1 MNCLMNAWQPQG
13 ERLSHSRGLMV
24 PFSGPPEQM
33 SRELYQDLLRER
45 FQQLINE
52 NPKLA
57 FNILTG
63 SVEHNPDLYELA
75 TLGSPKDWPSQILAC
90 GQMQMC
96 LDRVEWSKG
105 QSLTLPSNEMPSLEE
120 IVESLPH

>member
-1 MNCLMNAWQPQG
+1 MSRLMKAWQPQG

-45 FQQLINE
+45 FQQLINQ

-57 FNILTG
+57 FNILTE

-75 TLGSPKDWPSQILAC
+75 TLGCPEGLAVADPSRAARCRCASI
-90 GQMQMC
+90 G
-96 LDRVEWSKG
+96 
-105 QSLTLPSNEMPSLEE
+105 SNGAGGK
-120 IVESLPH
+120 V